1 MGRCGGA
8 WLFGLLAVVG
18 VFALGLA
25 AFPELLLAGTR
36 PPRPSTGPAPL
47 IGVGLPIAGAVV
59 ATVLVA
65 LRLRRKD

>member
-1 MGRCGGA
+1 MVRLGTA
-8 WLFGLLAVVG
+8 WLFGALVVVG

-25 AFPELLLAGTR
+25 AFPELVLAGPV
-36 PPRPSTGPAPL
+36 PPNPGPVPL

-65 LRLRRKD
+65 LRFRRKD